1 MRALWLAVLSILV
14 VLAQGCSSLDDA
26 PPSFAA
32 ATKGGDDGFGAFL
45 TSCGVTKEDVAA
57 VDFGRDPELT
67 LQTAYL
73 QLQALREATKKVDAK
88 LQEHLARVGPALE
101 DPKVKRLVE
110 AFEEHAKVVVKILRD
125 DHYYDD
131 VELPVKEIRTMYF
144 EAVKRLAAT
153 LDAIGSSPER
163 ARWFASSG
171 DLLTAYLELADSP
184 CPARSIR
191 FAAILLSLDQYPDSP
206 YAAANNANSE
216 DYAVAMIQIGLA
228 RALVER
234 AVEHSDAPPA
244 EAPDKALAEVRG
256 YLGKAAGVTDSVMS
270 FLKDRENARQ
280 KALDPDFKAEVKGHD
295 LTPALRA
302 LNSVLFWW
310 NISEAAVE
318 RDVGTLLKSSPAIAK
333 SAAEG
338 IAALAE
344 HFEATRVAGAATKVA
359 NAAGLIGKYVGYF
372 FAAKGI
378 IDTLDRL
385 DDPGSNTGQL
395 VAELVGQCMILAG
408 SFMPPPLNYVI
419 GGIGQI
425 VVWVAGFLG
434 EPPPDELAPLMDVLE
449 SEGELTK
456 EEKIAIVEANAGNIW
471 SLGRSMRLEPA
482 DVRWVLTTVRLS
494 DDENLA
500 RNEGL
505 FGSPSM
511 GLYRIHLESGLEGA
525 AMAQYLRSI
534 ASSGG
539 AAGRFEL
546 HNFVTFT
553 AAADLFKGQSVKQ
566 ALVERRS
573 ALEEYDVKY
582 DAREVGLSTSE
593 ALRLARA
600 AWQRAID
607 GLPAANCPPESAAR
621 CSGDGRYVVWCMGS
635 FLTTK
640 DCWDDDKTCQ
650 TTEGGGAS
658 RCVDR

>member
-32 ATKGGDDGFGAFL
+32 AKSGGDGSGPFF

-57 VDFGRDPELT
+57 VDFGSDPDLT

-101 DPKVKRLVE
+101 DHKVKRLVE

-125 DHYYDD
+125 DHYFDD
-131 VELPVKEIRTMYF
+131 VELPVKEIRTKYF
-144 EAVKRLAAT
+144 DAVKRLAAT

-163 ARWFASSG
+163 ARYFASSG
-171 DLLTAYLELADSP
+171 NLLTAYLELADSP
-184 CPARSIR
+184 CPARAIR
-191 FAAILLSLDQYPDSP
+191 FAGIILSLDHFPDSP

-234 AVEHSDAPPA
+234 AVEHSEGPPA
-244 EAPDKALAEVRG
+244 DAPDKALAEVRG
-256 YLGKAAGVTDSVMS
+256 FLGNAAGVTDSVMS
-270 FLKDRENARQ
+270 FLEDRETARL
-280 KALDPDFKAEVKGHD
+280 KALDPEFKADVKGHD

-318 RDVGTLLKSSPAIAK
+318 RDVGTLLKSSPAIAA

-408 SFMPPPLNYVI
+408 SFMPPPLSYVV

-434 EPPPDELAPLMDVLE
+434 DPPPDELAPLMAVLE

-456 EEKIAIVEANAGNIW
+456 EERVAILEANAGNIW

-494 DDENLA
+494 DDTNIA

-505 FGSPSM
+505 FGSPTM
-511 GLYRIHLESGLEGA
+511 GLYRIHLESGLAGA
-525 AMAQYLRSI
+525 AMAKYLRGI

-546 HNFVTFT
+546 HNFVTYT
-553 AAADLFKGQSVKQ
+553 ASTHLFQGKSVKQ
-566 ALVERRS
+566 ALIERRT
-573 ALEEYDVKY
+573 ALVEYDVKY
-582 DAREVGLSTSE
+582 DAREVGLSASD

-621 CSGDGRYVVWCMGS
+621 CSGDGRFVVWCIKS
-635 FLTTK
+635 FLMTK

-650 TTEGGGAS
+650 KTEGGGAS